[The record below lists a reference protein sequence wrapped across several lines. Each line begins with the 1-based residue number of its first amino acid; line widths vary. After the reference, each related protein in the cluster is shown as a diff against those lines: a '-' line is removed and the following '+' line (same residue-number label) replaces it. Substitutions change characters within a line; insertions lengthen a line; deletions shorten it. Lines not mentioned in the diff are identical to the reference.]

1 MKRLLTINALII
13 QNIFDKKHDNRNI
26 KTGTLHT
33 SKIIIAY
40 NSLDA
45 I

>member
-1 MKRLLTINALII
+1 MKRILIINALVI

-26 KTGTLHT
+26 KAGAHHT